1 MALDGWFAWTLIIG
15 MAFSTFFVKAVFLLP
30 GHRLRLPP
38 ALEAVL
44 RYAPAAALMA
54 IIVPALAM
62 SEGTLS
68 IGLDN
73 PRWLAGLVGFAIAI
87 LTRNIVLTIVG
98 GMLALALLGWVA

>member
-1 MALDGWFAWTLIIG
+1 MAPDAWFAWTLIVG
-15 MAFSTFFVKAVFLLP
+15 MAVSTFFVKAVFLLP
-30 GHRLRLPP
+30 GPRLRLPP
-38 ALEAVL
+38 ALEGIL

-62 SEGTLS
+62 NGGTLS
-68 IGLDN
+68 LGLDN

-98 GMLALALLGWVA
+98 GMLALVALGWV